1 MGERSFY
8 MNATSN
14 ISLTA
19 NWDFSQ
25 TTAWVP
31 IYGGNHAQ
39 LAVTGDAVC
48 DLLLI
53 GALGLAALSIALFA
67 ASRFSHNA

>member
-1 MGERSFY
+1 MGERSFS

-14 ISLTA
+14 ISLTS
-19 NWDFSQ
+19 NWDLSQ

-48 DLLLI
+48 DLLLL
-53 GALGLAALSIALFA
+53 GALGLAALSIALFT
-67 ASRFSHNA
+67 ASRFSHDA

>member
-1 MGERSFY
+1 

-14 ISLTA
+14 ISLTS
-19 NWDFSQ
+19 NWDLSQ

-39 LAVTGDAVC
+39 LAVTGDSVC
-48 DLLLI
+48 DLLLL
-53 GALGLAALSIALFA
+53 GALALAMLSIALFA
-67 ASRFSHNA
+67 ASKYSRDA